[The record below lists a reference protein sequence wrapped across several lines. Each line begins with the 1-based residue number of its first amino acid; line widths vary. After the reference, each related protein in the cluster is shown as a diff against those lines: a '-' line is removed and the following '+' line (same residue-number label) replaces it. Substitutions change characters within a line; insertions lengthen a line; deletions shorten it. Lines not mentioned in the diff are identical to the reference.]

1 MKLTTKVICSD
12 LLIKLND
19 FLDSLLNNL
28 SNNNHDT
35 KYKYCMKCE
44 DCKECKETV
53 KYVKIL
59 KTVRVDVSWLY
70 GTKN

>member
-28 SNNNHDT
+28 SNNNHDI
-35 KYKYCMKCE
+35 KYKYWMKCE